1 MPLCAR
7 ARVNA
12 SRQVPEN
19 TIARVAAIRHVARA
33 PGEPASGAAKRKS
46 AHDANAKRSARLWA
60 GRIESPPMREEV
72 TVVGVGAPGG
82 SRTHDLWLRRP
93 TLYPAELRARISRII
108 IPFYPRKSM
117 AEPHPHHSDVI
128 EDNIDTHPV
137 KLAIGVAVGAIAL
150 VLGIIMLAQFAIA
163 AYGSRSLKDDPAMS
177 PDAVKK
183 RLAPVARLMI
193 DPNDA

>member
-33 PGEPASGAAKRKS
+33 PAEPASGAAKRKS
-46 AHDANAKRSARLWA
+46 VLAANAMCSARLWA

-72 TVVGVGAPGG
+72 TDDGVGAPGG

-108 IPFYPRKSM
+108 IPFYQRKSM

-137 KLAIGVAVGAIAL
+137 KVAIGVAVGAVAL
-150 VLGIIMLAQFAIA
+150 VVGIIMLAQFAIGA
-163 AYGSRSLKDDPAMS
+163 DGTRSLKDDPPRS
-177 PDAVKK
+177 PQSGEK
-183 RLAPVARLMI
+183 RP
-193 DPNDA
+193 PPP